1 MKKQSTGSIIKHETA
16 MDTDGLIQ
24 IPPLQ
29 LPLSTYM
36 SPQAGQ
42 AFISRN
48 FNSPELREAMKAT
61 DIETLRTGMDTHLFE
76 PMLAKAVARYAVRI
90 NNDCIQGVPVAIV
103 EPAQGVSADN
113 RHRILI
119 NLHGGFFTVGAGK
132 AGLLESIP
140 VAALQR
146 ITVISVDYRQG
157 PECRFPTASE
167 DVTLVYQGLLATY
180 PAENIGIFGAS
191 AGGMLTAMVMAWL
204 QKEKLPA
211 PGAIALL
218 SAGAT
223 ASMAG
228 DSQFIGPAS
237 MGEIPPPPSAQSP
250 IMPVAYLAGVD
261 PENPLAA
268 PASDRTVLEKFP
280 PTLLITG
287 TRAFDLSAA
296 VHTHQCLRRAGAS
309 ANLQLWEGMWHCF
322 FYDVDLPE
330 SVEAYTA
337 LACHFDEELGYQ
349 PW

>member
-1 MKKQSTGSIIKHETA
+1 MKKQSTEPVIALEGGASEC
-16 MDTDGLIQ
+16 GRIQ
-24 IPPLQ
+24 MPSLQ
-29 LPLSTYM
+29 LPLSIYM
-36 SPQAGQ
+36 SPQARQ
-42 AFISRN
+42 AFIARN
-48 FNSPELREAMKAT
+48 FNPPELREAMKT
-61 DIETLRTGMDTHLFE
+61 SDVETLRADMDTYLFG
-76 PMLAKAVARYAVRI
+76 PMLEKAMTRYAVRI
-90 NNDCIQGVPVAIV
+90 KNDCIQGIPVSII
-103 EPAQGVSADN
+103 EPAQGVSPNN

-140 VAALQR
+140 IAALQR

-157 PECRFPTASE
+157 PEYRFPAASE
-167 DVTLVYQGLLATY
+167 DVSRIYQRLLATY
-180 PAENIGIFGAS
+180 PAANIGIFGAS
-191 AGGMLTAMVMAWL
+191 AGGMLTAMALAWL

-228 DSQFIGPAS
+228 DSQFIAPAS
-237 MGEIPPPPSAQSP
+237 MGEAPPPPSAHSL

-268 PASDRTVLEKFP
+268 PAGDQTILKKFP

-296 VHTHQCLRRAGAS
+296 VHTHRCLRRAGVFAE
-309 ANLQLWEGMWHCF
+309 LQLWEGMWHCF

-330 SVEAYTA
+330 SIEAYTT
-337 LACHFDEELGYQ
+337 LACHFDEGLGVD
-349 PW
+349 P